1 MKNELIQPLRQSL
14 TNLQSIC
21 YGLFY
26 NTYTKSYECIIRD
39 NDRTFTTIF
48 VGTLLGFST
57 NIRPHSDYNDRLI
70 VRFPDGRSLLDML
83 DDPIEFNEWYK
94 LNSKVIC

>member
-1 MKNELIQPLRQSL
+1 MKNLSQSL
-14 TNLQSIC
+14 TNLQSVC

-26 NTYTKSYECIIRD
+26 NTYTKSYECIISETEH
-39 NDRTFTTIF
+39 TFTTIV

-57 NIRPHSDYNDRLI
+57 DIRCHSDENDSLI
-70 VRFPDGRSLLDML
+70 VRFQNQKSLLDML

-94 LNSKVIC
+94 LNCKK